1 MIGGISTTQT
11 RSTDLTGAASGPG
24 GAMGKDE
31 FLQLL
36 VAQLQNQDPLSPM
49 KGEEFAAQ
57 LAQFSTVEQLI
68 DINGQLQGQADLQ
81 NAAMRS
87 TAAASAVEIVGKD
100 ILATGD
106 DLVIRQGEP
115 VRLTV
120 GVTQAGPGELRIFS
134 ADGREVASGPVGRL
148 ATGRNEIDA
157 SAIAIAADLPPGDY
171 RYEVT
176 VQNAD
181 GGSVEAQT
189 FTRARIEAVRFGPQ
203 GPVLLA
209 GDGLEIPLSTVVE
222 VRRPDQG

>member
-11 RSTDLTGAASGPG
+11 RSTNLTGAASGPG

-57 LAQFSTVEQLI
+57 LAQFSTVEQLVGI
-68 DINGQLQGQADLQ
+68 HEQLKDQAALQ
-81 NAAMRS
+81 
-87 TAAASAVEIVGKD
+87 TAAIQASAASSAVEIVGKD
-100 ILATGD
+100 VLATGSR
-106 DLVIRQGEP
+106 LVIREGEP
-115 VRLTV
+115 VQITV
-120 GVTQAGPGELRIFS
+120 GAAAAGDAELRILDS
-134 ADGREVASGPVGRL
+134 TGRQVASGPVGRVS
-148 ATGRNEIDA
+148 TGRNIIEPGA
-157 SAIAIAADLPPGDY
+157 LAADLPPGDY
-171 RYEVT
+171 RYELTVT
-176 VQNAD
+176 GPD
-181 GGSVEAQT
+181 GGSVSVQS
-189 FTRARIEAVRFGPQ
+189 FTRVRIEAVRFGVQ

>member
-1 MIGGISTTQT
+1 MIGAIGTTPT
-11 RSTDLTGAASGPG
+11 RSSDLTRAASGPG
-24 GAMGKDE
+24 GTMGKDE

-68 DINGQLQGQADLQ
+68 DINGQLEGQAALQ
-81 NAAMRS
+81 NAAMMS

-106 DLVIRQGEP
+106 DLVIRAGEP
-115 VRLTV
+115 VRITV

-134 ADGREVASGPVGRL
+134 ADGREVASGPLGRL

-157 SAIAIAADLPPGDY
+157 SAIAAELPPGDY
-171 RYEVT
+171 RFEVT

-181 GGSVEAQT
+181 GGTVEVQT
-189 FTRARIEAVRFGPQ
+189 FTHARIEAVRFGPQ
-203 GPVLLA
+203 GPILLA

-222 VRRPDQG
+222 VRRPDQA

>member
-1 MIGGISTTQT
+1 MIGAIGTTTT

-68 DINGQLQGQADLQ
+68 DINGQLEGQAELQ
-81 NAAMRS
+81 NAAMMS

-106 DLVIRQGEP
+106 DLVLRAGEP
-115 VRLTV
+115 VRITV
-120 GVTQAGPGELRIFS
+120 GVTEAGPGELRILS
-134 ADGREVASGPVGRL
+134 ADGREVASGPLGRL
-148 ATGRNEIDA
+148 TAGRNELDA
-157 SAIAIAADLPPGDY
+157 GAIAADLPPGDY
-171 RYEVT
+171 TYEVT

-181 GGSVEAQT
+181 GGTVEVQT
-189 FTRARIEAVRFGPQ
+189 FTHARIEAVRFGPQ